1 MSNTSS
7 NLRPEGTI
15 LRKSTKQAPPRQS
28 FDPLA
33 YQMQGLAEPPQNQL
47 PPNQTAVYQS
57 TPARN
62 QRNFNA
68 NNATATT
75 VPQGMARGSTGV
87 SGKSTKQAP
96 PRQSF
101 DPLAY
106 PMQGLTE
113 PPQNEVPPN
122 QAAVYQS
129 TPARNQGNVNAN
141 NATATTVPQGMA
153 QSSLGQSYRT
163 GVSGKST
170 KQAPPRHSFDPLAYQ
185 MQGLAHPPQN
195 QVPPNQAAVYQS
207 TPARNQRNVNSNNA
221 TATTVPQGMAQ
232 SSLDQSYRPGV
243 SGKSTKQAP
252 TRQSFDPLAYQ
263 MQGLAQPPQNQVP
276 PNQAAVYQSA
286 PARNQQNVHANATA
300 TVPQGMAQA
309 SPGQSYRTG
318 APLQAPQ
325 PKQAYA
331 FGDLTK
337 GVVNK
342 GKKADGRNEQSG
354 YKFGMWIANRITV

>member
-33 YQMQGLAEPPQNQL
+33 YQMQGLA
-47 PPNQTAVYQS
+47 
-57 TPARN
+57 
-62 QRNFNA
+62 
-68 NNATATT
+68 
-75 VPQGMARGSTGV
+75 
-87 SGKSTKQAP
+87 
-96 PRQSF
+96 
-101 DPLAY
+101 
-106 PMQGLTE
+106 
-113 PPQNEVPPN
+113 
-122 QAAVYQS
+122 
-129 TPARNQGNVNAN
+129 
-141 NATATTVPQGMA
+141 
-153 QSSLGQSYRT
+153 
-163 GVSGKST
+163 
-170 KQAPPRHSFDPLAYQ
+170 H
-185 MQGLAHPPQN
+185 
-195 QVPPNQAAVYQS
+195 
-207 TPARNQRNVNSNNA
+207 
-221 TATTVPQGMAQ
+221 
-232 SSLDQSYRPGV
+232 
-243 SGKSTKQAP
+243 
-252 TRQSFDPLAYQ
+252 
-263 MQGLAQPPQNQVP
+263 PPQNQVP

-337 GVVNK
+337 GVVDK

-354 YKFGMWIANRITV
+354 YKFGMCIANRITRYYCLNHSFSCCPILTFVFMQKVILQEVSSNESSHSSTMQSSVESIFHIQYILSAFLIIISNYTF

>member
-170 KQAPPRHSFDPLAYQ
+170 KQAP
-185 MQGLAHPPQN
+185 
-195 QVPPNQAAVYQS
+195 
-207 TPARNQRNVNSNNA
+207 
-221 TATTVPQGMAQ
+221 
-232 SSLDQSYRPGV
+232 
-243 SGKSTKQAP
+243 

-276 PNQAAVYQSA
+276 LNQAAVYQSA